1 MANIGYH
8 TRLDSN
14 NTIKAGG
21 GSFGGE
27 LSLETA
33 NRLVNAFFTVAIKN
47 SGKPVFV
54 DRYGKEVSLYI
65 SVDAAATKKGQE
77 ALKFYRAER
86 HRIQMKQEKIDNR
99 NQDEIEALMGG
110 LTQEEIISRLS
121 NKHK

>member
-14 NTIKAGG
+14 NTIKTSG

-47 SGKPVFV
+47 TGRSVFV
-54 DRYGKEVSLYI
+54 DRYGREVSLYI

-77 ALKFYRAER
+77 ALKVYHAER
-86 HRIQMKQEKIDNR
+86 YKMQMEQEEIDNKNR
-99 NQDEIEALMGG
+99 DEIEALMNG